1 MTVLVVVLVAGLVSR
16 YRGTPVANAFV
27 WSVVGIS
34 VWGVLLVLPG
44 TFGLPSGSSVP
55 GSELFELGRLFAT
68 LSVPVFFYLYA
79 RLYTGH
85 TQYSTRRKVGFLF
98 APVVGTTLLVTLV
111 LPVRDLLPALALGVV
126 PVTVVGTY
134 TYVTALLLL
143 AVYLLFRLSQRY
155 EEVSSI
161 QVIALSVGVLTPYAV
176 AVLDSL
182 SEPTASG
189 GTVSLLPVDISFAG
203 FLLSSI
209 AITYATHSYP
219 LFRPLPGAEYIARE
233 EVIENLAD
241 GIFILDRDERIID
254 MNATA
259 SQLTQYVDGSPIGSP
274 ISTVFEELSR
284 VPSSGVRRITL
295 QTAAG
300 TRQFEVSTSP
310 IQTNEEGA
318 AGRTVRFRDITEQQT
333 QEQQLEVLTRVLR
346 HNVRNDLGTALAYTN
361 EIADPEVRDRLRSQL
376 EELLDM
382 GDKARDVED
391 VLTKANESR
400 SRVDLAELLSTV
412 THRVQAEYETATIDV
427 SHPET
432 VSILSHRQL
441 LERLLTEL
449 LENGIEHNDSESPHV
464 TVAVELRSEDSIEIE
479 IADNGSGIPDHERQV
494 IESGAETD
502 LAHGSGLGLWLANWI
517 AEALG
522 GELSF
527 PTERSGGVVVVR
539 LSSVQP
545 ESSTDSA

>member
-1 MTVLVVVLVAGLVSR
+1 
-16 YRGTPVANAFV
+16 
-27 WSVVGIS
+27 
-34 VWGVLLVLPG
+34 
-44 TFGLPSGSSVP
+44 
-55 GSELFELGRLFAT
+55 
-68 LSVPVFFYLYA
+68 
-79 RLYTGH
+79 
-85 TQYSTRRKVGFLF
+85 
-98 APVVGTTLLVTLV
+98 
-111 LPVRDLLPALALGVV
+111 
-126 PVTVVGTY
+126 
-134 TYVTALLLL
+134 
-143 AVYLLFRLSQRY
+143 
-155 EEVSSI
+155 
-161 QVIALSVGVLTPYAV
+161 
-176 AVLDSL
+176 
-182 SEPTASG
+182 
-189 GTVSLLPVDISFAG
+189 
-203 FLLSSI
+203 
-209 AITYATHSYP
+209 
-219 LFRPLPGAEYIARE
+219 
-233 EVIENLAD
+233 
-241 GIFILDRDERIID
+241 
-254 MNATA
+254 
-259 SQLTQYVDGSPIGSP
+259 
-274 ISTVFEELSR
+274 
-284 VPSSGVRRITL
+284 
-295 QTAAG
+295 
-300 TRQFEVSTSP
+300 
-310 IQTNEEGA
+310 
-318 AGRTVRFRDITEQQT
+318 
-333 QEQQLEVLTRVLR
+333 
-346 HNVRNDLGTALAYTN
+346 
-361 EIADPEVRDRLRSQL
+361 
-376 EELLDM
+376 M

-464 TVAVELRSEDSIEIE
+464 TAAVELRSEDSIEIE